1 MEKNRKTTGFTI
13 LETLVV
19 VAVIMILVSMVIAL
33 ASRFE
38 DRGKERVIKSTFAM
52 LDAALGEFAEY
63 GYEYKGSYA
72 EFSLSFPLDCNGFE
86 SEEFKA
92 TVANALGLGSED
104 VEIYGVYH
112 EDYSGSAGLYFFL
125 SQVPECRE
133 ALDRID
139 ASLVTNKDR
148 NGDKLQIEVDGK
160 IYPLNRIVDP
170 WSKTIPWGRTIRYSY
185 YDNGVEIS
193 PNEPDMDDPRTF
205 PLLISAGPDGEF
217 NTTDDIKSNE

>member
-63 GYEYKGSYA
+63 GYEYKYPNYDG
-72 EFSLSFPLDCNGFE
+72 LKFPLDCNSFGE
-86 SEEFKA
+86 EEFEEE
-92 TVANALGLGSED
+92 VEEALELGIDD
-104 VEIYGVYH
+104 VEIAGGY
-112 EDYSGSAGLYFFL
+112 DPNYSGSAWLYFFL

-139 ASLVTNKDR
+139 ISLVTNEDT
-148 NGDKLQIEVDGK
+148 NGNKLRIGIRVDDNFDWQ
-160 IYPLNRIVDP
+160 PLNRIID
-170 WSKTIPWGRTIRYSY
+170 PWGRTIRYSY
-185 YDNGVEIS
+185 YDNGEED
-193 PNEPDMDDPRTF
+193 PTNEPDINNPRTF
-205 PLLISAGPDGEF
+205 PLLISAGPDGQF
-217 NTTDDIKSNE
+217 GTTDDIKSNE